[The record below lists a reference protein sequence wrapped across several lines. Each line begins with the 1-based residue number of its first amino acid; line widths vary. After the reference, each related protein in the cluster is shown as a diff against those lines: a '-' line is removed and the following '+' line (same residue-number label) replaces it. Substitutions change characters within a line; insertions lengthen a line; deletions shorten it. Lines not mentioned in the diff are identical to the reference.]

1 MYISVCDVHMQY
13 PAILRCFIEWAKEQY
28 RHHNKR
34 LKIMMNPTAWG
45 NDKKYKRENKLYSG

>member
-1 MYISVCDVHMQY
+1 MYISVCNAYMQC
-13 PAILRCFIEWAKEQY
+13 PACSTEWAQEQY